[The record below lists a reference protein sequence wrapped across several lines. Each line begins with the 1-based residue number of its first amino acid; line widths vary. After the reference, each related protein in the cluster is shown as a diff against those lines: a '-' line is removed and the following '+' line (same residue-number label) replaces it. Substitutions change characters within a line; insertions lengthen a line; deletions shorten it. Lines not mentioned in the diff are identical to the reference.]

1 VSGRIPQV
9 VAHRGASAEAPENT
23 LAAFRRALEIGVDAV
38 ELDVHLTSDGEL
50 VVIHDPM
57 LDRTTD
63 GRGLVRDQTLAAMRR
78 LDAGRWF
85 GERFAGERIP
95 TLAEAL
101 DLLRSV
107 RVIVEVKNGPIYY
120 SGIAA
125 RVAAEVRSTGHP
137 SVTASSFDHPVL
149 VELKAEATRLG
160 TTMDAAVLFVGR
172 PVDPVGLALD
182 AGADALHPHWAYLTP
197 EMVGAAH
204 AAALRVETWTVDD
217 PLCLAHVVGMAPDGV
232 MSNYPDRLRE
242 FLSARGHPLPPAVA
256 ARQA

>member
-1 VSGRIPQV
+1 MLII
-9 VAHRGASAEAPENT
+9 AHRGASAEAPENT

-38 ELDVHLTSDGEL
+38 ELDVHLTSDGEP
-50 VVIHDPM
+50 VVIHDPV

-63 GRGLVRDQTLAAMRR
+63 GRGLVRDQALASLRR

-85 GERFAGERIP
+85 GERFAGERVP

-120 SGIAA
+120 PGIAA
-125 RVAAEVRSTGHP
+125 RLAAEVRAAAHP

-149 VELKAEATRLG
+149 VELKAEAARLG
-160 TTMDAAVLFVGR
+160 IALDTAVLFVGR
-172 PVDPVGLALD
+172 PVSPLGLALE

-197 EMVGAAH
+197 GLVGLAH
-204 AAALRVETWTVDD
+204 ASGLRVETWTVDD
-217 PLCLAHVVGMAPDGV
+217 PSHMAHVAGVGPDGV

-242 FLSARGHPLPPAVA
+242 FLSARGHPLPPATA
-256 ARQA
+256 P

>member
-1 VSGRIPQV
+1 MSGRIPLI
-9 VAHRGASAEAPENT
+9 VAHRGASGEAPENT
-23 LAAFRRALEIGVDAV
+23 LAAFRRALEIGVDGV
-38 ELDVHLTSDGEL
+38 ELDVHLTSDGEP

-63 GRGLVRDQTLAAMRR
+63 GLGLVRDQTLAAVRR

-85 GERFAGERIP
+85 GERFAGERVP

-101 DLLRSV
+101 DLLRPV

-120 SGIAA
+120 PGIAA
-125 RVAAEVRSTGHP
+125 RVAAEVRAAGHP

-160 TTMDAAVLFVGR
+160 TTLDTAVLYVGR
-172 PVDPVGLALD
+172 PVNPVGLARD

-197 EMVGAAH
+197 ELVGAAH
-204 AAALRVETWTVDD
+204 AAGLRVETWTVDD
-217 PLCLAHVVGMAPDGV
+217 PLYLAHVMGMAPDGV
-232 MSNYPDRLRE
+232 MSNHPGRLRE
-242 FLSARGHPLPPAVA
+242 FLAAHGHPLPPAA
-256 ARQA
+256 AS